1 MRHQADM
8 IFTTTATC
16 VLNGQVVVMGET
28 DRQTDIVIITVCVQL
43 WRCRAIMT
51 LFNYSTTA
59 NYAWIFIEGL
69 YLHMLLFVAVFSENS
84 GVRWYIAFGWS

>member
-1 MRHQADM
+1 
-8 IFTTTATC
+8 
-16 VLNGQVVVMGET
+16 MGET

-69 YLHMLLFVAVFSENS
+69 YLHMLLL
-84 GVRWYIAFGWS
+84 